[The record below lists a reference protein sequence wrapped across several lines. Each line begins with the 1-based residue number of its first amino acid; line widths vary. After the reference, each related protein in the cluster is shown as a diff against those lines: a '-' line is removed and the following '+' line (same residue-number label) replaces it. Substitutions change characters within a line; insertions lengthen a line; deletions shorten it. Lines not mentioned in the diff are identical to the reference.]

1 MDDIDFIDVIECVTA
16 RLETAVVEW
25 VTEDDLGQIVEVITI
40 VAESQVVETQLIY
53 YEWGGGGQV
62 WEGGSVWSGIIVW
75 WTWAVSFLFFL
86 FFILIFI
93 IRFIVD
99 CCVVTGVRGTV

>member
-1 MDDIDFIDVIECVTA
+1 M
-16 RLETAVVEW
+16 
-25 VTEDDLGQIVEVITI
+25 
-40 VAESQVVETQLIY
+40 
-53 YEWGGGGQV
+53 
-62 WEGGSVWSGIIVW
+62 WSGIIVW

>member
-53 YEWGGGGQV
+53 YEWGGGTSLGRRFRV
-62 WEGGSVWSGIIVW
+62 EWYYSV
-75 WTWAVSFLFFL
+75 
-86 FFILIFI
+86 
-93 IRFIVD
+93 VD
-99 CCVVTGVRGTV
+99 MGC

>member
-1 MDDIDFIDVIECVTA
+1 M
-16 RLETAVVEW
+16 
-25 VTEDDLGQIVEVITI
+25 
-40 VAESQVVETQLIY
+40 
-53 YEWGGGGQV
+53 
-62 WEGGSVWSGIIVW
+62 WSGIIVW
-75 WTWAVSFLFFL
+75 WTWAVSFLFVL